1 MKNKKILLFSMYV
14 TIFIVSFGFIMYS
27 ALVSAFS
34 GTYQI
39 SLPEAGSVGSVLC
52 VGQLVMIFL
61 NDLLAE
67 KISRIGLM
75 ILGVA
80 AHVISM
86 FWIAVSTSFGSL
98 TAAFFLNGAA
108 ISLLNVVMSAYI
120 SDLFGEK
127 RNSYLNIFHGV
138 YGLGSLSG
146 PLLPTAILVSGLDWK
161 ISYLVIG
168 VLSVA
173 LLAAMIIL
181 VRKEK
186 ASQPTEKKNGRKTA
200 PQAENAAQ
208 EQVYSLKNTKE
219 GRTFFALL
227 KSSGM
232 LTICAAALLF
242 MGFDMTIS
250 TYMSS
255 YLGQA
260 LNAASVAGLT
270 ITFYWTG
277 SAVGRLLYPVL
288 FAKYDTRKYLI
299 MVNVITAVLLLLGV
313 GVKIS
318 SLMILLI
325 FLTGLLSGV
334 NFPLE
339 IGLACEMFPENSV
352 GATNA
357 VSIFGSLG
365 GIIFPMLAGQFMEHM
380 GYKSLLILCGV
391 MMLLIAGCLLL
402 LIKKREELY
411 V

>member
-39 SLPEAGSVGSVLC
+39 SLAEAGSVGSVLC

-186 ASQPTEKKNGRKTA
+186 ASQ
-200 PQAENAAQ
+200 
-208 EQVYSLKNTKE
+208 VYSLKNTKE
-219 GRTFFALL
+219 GRTFFSLL

-232 LTICAAALLF
+232 LTICVAALLF
-242 MGFDMTIS
+242 MGFDMTVS

-255 YLGQA
+255 YLGLA

>member
-39 SLPEAGSVGSVLC
+39 SLAEAGSVGSVLC

-186 ASQPTEKKNGRKTA
+186 ASQ
-200 PQAENAAQ
+200 
-208 EQVYSLKNTKE
+208 QVYSLKNTKE
-219 GRTFFALL
+219 GRTFFSLL

-232 LTICAAALLF
+232 LTICVAALLF
-242 MGFDMTIS
+242 MGFDMTVS

-255 YLGQA
+255 YLGLA